1 MNIFITGAT
10 GYIGQKLVT
19 KLLNQGHHIHAL
31 CRVTPDSKVFENKRI
46 RIFNGDLLNQ
56 RILDEA
62 MNGCDQVYHM
72 AAYARVWARNPKT
85 FFDINVKGTVN
96 VLETAV
102 KHGIKKVVVTSTGG
116 TYGPSNGKPNTEDSL
131 RTVDFYNEYESS
143 KFIAEEKVN
152 QYVCRGLDAVIVH
165 PTRVYGPG
173 VWTES
178 NAISGLIRRYVSGEW
193 HIIPGDGNSMG
204 CFSYIDDVVTGH
216 MLAMEK
222 GKAGEKYI
230 LGGENLSFNTFFS
243 LLERKSE
250 KKYLLINMPM
260 PLMMVYGWQ
269 EEMMANVFGRTPLVT
284 TKWIKKYNL
293 DFSFSSEKAV
303 RELGYK
309 ITPFEQGLNTTLS
322 WLRQECNILF

>member
-1 MNIFITGAT
+1 MKIFITGAT

-19 KLLNQGHHIHAL
+19 RLINEGHHIHAL
-31 CRVTPDSKVFENKRI
+31 CRAKPDGKLFENKRI
-46 RIFNGDLLNQ
+46 RIFEGNLLNHTV
-56 RILDEA
+56 LDEA
-62 MNGCDQVYHM
+62 MVGCDQVYHM

-250 KKYLLINMPM
+250 KKYLLIKVPM